1 MTTNSRP
8 RPAEPASSSQ
18 PYDYIVIG
26 SGFGG
31 AVSAMRL
38 AQKGYRVLILERGRR
53 IRDADFPKTNWNIW
67 KFLWLPALRCFGAF
81 QMSLFRGFFVFH
93 SSGVGGGSLVYAGVL
108 MEPDES
114 FYDAPSWS
122 HLGDWRR
129 ILEPHVETARR
140 MLGVATNP
148 KFWPA
153 DEALRKIAHELHLG
167 TTFRPTE
174 VGVFFGEEGVEVGD
188 PYFGG
193 MGPARKGC
201 IHCGA
206 CMVGCRDNAKNDLSK
221 NYLYFAEKWGARI
234 LPEAQ
239 VVDIRPCGENGQAGE
254 GYEVVFRSSTG
265 WLPGAARSVRARNV
279 VLAAGV
285 LGTLRLLFRC
295 REETGSLP
303 GLSPRLGE
311 MVRTNSEAFVGAFSR
326 NEPADHSKGLAITSI
341 FQADEK
347 TQVEPVRFSDGSSLI
362 FWLLATPLIK
372 GGGNLLLRIGRS
384 LAAILRHPVDFLNAK
399 FSRHLTRKG
408 TALMIMQREDNQM
421 RLRLGRGPLT
431 LYRTGLVAEHDRAKT
446 IPVDIALGDRVA
458 VSFAEKIAGTPNGSV
473 TEHILNVPT
482 TAHMLGGCLIGRTA
496 EEGVVDLTCQV
507 HGYPGLFVV
516 DGSVVPANPGVNP
529 TLTITAL
536 AEYAMSQ
543 VPVKPGSSLQ
553 PLTLGQ
559 AAAR

>member
-1 MTTNSRP
+1 MTSAHP
-8 RPAEPASSSQ
+8 HPAKPHVTFQ
-18 PYDYIVIG
+18 PYDYVVIG

-38 AQKGYRVLILERGRR
+38 SQKGYRVLILERGKR
-53 IRDADFPKTNWNIW
+53 IRDEDFPKSNWNIW

-114 FYDAPSWS
+114 FYDAPAWR
-122 HLGDWRR
+122 HLGDWRK
-129 ILEPHVETARR
+129 ILQPHVETARR

-153 DEALRKIAHELHLG
+153 DEALRKVAHELRLG
-167 TTFRPTE
+167 NTFRPTE
-174 VGVFFGEEGVEVGD
+174 VGVFFGEEGVEVAD

-193 MGPARKGC
+193 MGPTRKGC

-221 NYLYFAEKWGARI
+221 NYLYFAEKWGAQI
-234 LPEAQ
+234 LADVQ
-239 VVDIRPCGENGQAGE
+239 AVDIRPLADAGQTE
-254 GYEVVFRSSTG
+254 GRYEVVYRSSTG
-265 WLPGAARSVRARNV
+265 WVAGPTRTVRARNV
-279 VLAAGV
+279 ILSAGV

-295 REETGSLP
+295 RDETGSLP
-303 GLSPRLGE
+303 KLSPRLGE

-326 NEPADHSKGLAITSI
+326 SQRDDHSKGLAITSI

-362 FWLLATPLIK
+362 FWLLASPLIK
-372 GGGNLLLRIGRS
+372 GGGGLLVRIARS
-384 LAAILRHPVDFLNAK
+384 VGAVVRHPIDFLNAK

-421 RLRLGRGPLT
+421 RLRLGRSLLT
-431 LYRTGLVAEHDRAKT
+431 VFRSGLVAEHDRAKT

-458 VSFAEKIAGTPNGSV
+458 MSFAEKIGGVPNGSV

-482 TAHMLGGCLIGRTA
+482 TAHMLGGCLFGRTA
-496 EEGVVDLTCQV
+496 DEGVVDLSCQV
-507 HGYPGLFVV
+507 HDYPGLYVV
-516 DGSVVPANPGVNP
+516 DGCVVPANPGVNP

-536 AEYAMSQ
+536 AEYAMSH
-543 VPVKPGSSLQ
+543 VPVKPGDSLR
-553 PLTLGQ
+553 PLSLGPAGQ
-559 AAAR
+559 R